1 MKHTS
6 FFTAI
11 LAAGLLA
18 CSGPN
23 DGGVTVKGV
32 IDNANGTE
40 IALLHYKGSVPDTL
54 GKKNLAANGQFSFDV
69 PPARLSFY
77 TLAVGDKSPVFL
89 AFDSTSAVVK
99 VSADYITIDKTYEVS
114 GSSDSED
121 VRNFF
126 VEGTVYEQ
134 KLDSTMKAMQAAA
147 TSGDQEL
154 RVRLGNY
161 YNDTRKAYREYLV
174 SSIESNPSSVANYSI
189 LQRLDPMQDIEL
201 YRKVSEGLGPRMR
214 GNFFYDALA
223 ERIEQVEM
231 RIEADKFLS
240 PGSPAP
246 DIVLPNPDGKMVSLS
261 SLKGKY
267 VLIDFWA
274 SWCKPCR
281 MENPNVVKMYNK
293 YKKYD
298 FEILGVSLDR
308 DRTKWLD
315 AIAEDKLTWPHVSD
329 LQFWNSA
336 AAKLYNVQSIPFTLL
351 VDPDGNVVDKNLRGR
366 ALEQK
371 MEEIFGA

>member
-6 FFTAI
+6 LFTAI
-11 LAAGLLA
+11 LVAGLLA
-18 CSGPN
+18 CSGP
-23 DGGVTVKGV
+23 DKSGVTVEGI
-32 IDNANGTE
+32 IDNADGAE
-40 IALLHYKGSVPDTL
+40 ITLLHYKGSVPDTL
-54 GKKNLAANGQFSFDV
+54 GKKNLGANGQFTFDL

-77 TLAVGDKSPVFL
+77 TLAVGEKAPVFL

-99 VSADYITIDKTYEVS
+99 VNADYATIDKTYEVS
-114 GSSDSED
+114 GSADSED
-121 VRNFF
+121 VRDFF

-147 TSGDQEL
+147 TSGDQDL

-174 SSIESNPSSVANYSI
+174 SRIESNPGSVANYSI

-308 DRTKWLD
+308 DRSKWLE

-371 MEEIFGA
+371 MEELFGA